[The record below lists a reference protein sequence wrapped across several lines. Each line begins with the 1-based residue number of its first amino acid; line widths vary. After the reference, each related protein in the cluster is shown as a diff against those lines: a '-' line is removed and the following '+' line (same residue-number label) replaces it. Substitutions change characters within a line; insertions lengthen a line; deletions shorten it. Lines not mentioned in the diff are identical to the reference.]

1 MMLSIFSCAYCPF
14 VRMSFKSFGHFPP
27 LGFLKLHI
35 DTMAYSLSGAESLT
49 LFTTTQ
55 CSLIVFSCN
64 RSFNFSPSQYLFS
77 YIFYTALFDAAVRIK
92 TFCHES
98 EVAQSCPTL
107 SDPMDCSLPGSSVH
121 GIFQARVLEW
131 DAIAFSMLA
140 HYSFTNWRFTISYS
154 SFISF
159 SSFPASSFSFVHF
172 WIGCLSSY
180 WVVRFC
186 WDFSGCPDV
195 MNLPDNSGDTG
206 VIPGPGRSRVLWS
219 N

>member
-1 MMLSIFSCAYCPF
+1 MMLSIFSSAF

-77 YIFYTALFDAAVRIK
+77 CIFYTAL
-92 TFCHES
+92 
-98 EVAQSCPTL
+98 
-107 SDPMDCSLPGSSVH
+107 SLCY
-121 GIFQARVLEW
+121 L
-131 DAIAFSMLA
+131 LA

-154 SFISF
+154 TFISF
-159 SSFPASSFSFVHF
+159 SSFPASSFSFAHV
-172 WIGCLSSY
+172 WVGCLSSY

-186 WDFSGCPDV
+186 WDFSGGPDV
-195 MNLPDNSGDTG
+195 MNLPDSSGDTG
-206 VIPGPGRSRVLWS
+206 VIPGPGRGHVPWS